1 MNLSKSEGVWGNKEA
16 SPHITKC
23 DRRLLQQPKTQPHNN
38 VDWGKPDHVPEASPS
53 RSPSVEI
60 NYLLLFVNSIISYG
74 SSNRLAEHE
83 VACLYFMQAHPPPPV
98 PSENAL
104 VSHKNIFHKSGVCHA

>member
-16 SPHITKC
+16 IPHITKC
-23 DRRLLQQPKTQPHNN
+23 DSRPLQQPETQPRNN

-53 RSPSVEI
+53 QSPSVDI

-74 SSNRLAEHE
+74 SSNRMVQNKRVFGSFCQAYPPSPRTHRQ
-83 VACLYFMQAHPPPPV
+83 CRSIQQKYFPKIWR
-98 PSENAL
+98 S
-104 VSHKNIFHKSGVCHA
+104 